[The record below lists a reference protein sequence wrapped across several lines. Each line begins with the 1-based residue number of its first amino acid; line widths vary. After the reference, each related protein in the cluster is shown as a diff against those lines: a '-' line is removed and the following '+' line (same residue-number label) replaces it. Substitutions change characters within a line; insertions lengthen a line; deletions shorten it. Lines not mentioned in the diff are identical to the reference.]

1 MKDLT
6 PLKIIDTNKDDI
18 NNFVNITD
26 KAIFSE
32 KLNEKVNLIEQLLGH
47 IKQLLV
53 RVDNILSKEKLTTIS
68 SSIDNINK
76 TFLMLKNST
85 TNNTLND
92 LDSLYQEISKIYK
105 SLKVDAIN
113 VINNTNISKYNN
125 LITKVNQKLEEI
137 KNITID
143 NKDEQTLI
151 TLYNNIKNN
160 IDPITNSH
168 NILTVIDSILTKPNL
183 NQSKGDTLNRKFLLF
198 AKINDQIID
207 SLYKS
212 KNNLIYA
219 CYTLEDN
226 SKYYAIVKSE
236 EEINIIDQSFT
247 NLPNL
252 ILTKDNIINTCKIII
267 NNATIYYNINEYM
280 RYIEKSY
287 RNKMTK
293 EIDEVILKYKRRLR
307 MLEQSIT
314 NQLSFID
321 EIALLVNNKPS
332 SKYPNITYKDVP
344 LNEYF
349 KDYDKNLDS
358 KTREIERLIVEVLL
372 NDNVTSVFETS
383 SILKVLYDEDILT
396 DLITSDYS
404 NNNSTP
410 TVNTNDNIKI
420 DIPSTKVTTNYER
433 ITNYLN
439 SRVKELKLLID
450 SPKINVTITKE
461 DDYLFKD
468 INTVLD
474 LHTAIIICDKVYKKG
489 QGNYALT
496 DYLKTGNTIK
506 FTSKYG
512 ARELVNKI
520 DRSNYIR
527 LLLENILKRY
537 LYLKDNNLSN
547 FINSFINKDI
557 NIEDIVKLLLDN
569 EELITYSLA
578 NFDYDYLDSS
588 KDKSKKINEILTNKE
603 DFLIVKINNILEEI
617 KKTDSLIKK

>member
-76 TFLMLKNST
+76 TFLMLKSST

-92 LDSLYQEISKIYK
+92 LDSLYQEISKLYRI
-105 SLKVDAIN
+105 LKVDAIN

-160 IDPITNSH
+160 IDPITNLH
-168 NILTVIDSILTKPNL
+168 NILTMIDSILTKPNL

-293 EIDEVILKYKRRLR
+293 EIDDVILKYKRRLR

-383 SILKVLYDEDILT
+383 SILKALYDEDILT

-603 DFLIVKINNILEEI
+603 DLLIVKINNILEEI

>member
-18 NNFVNITD
+18 
-26 KAIFSE
+26 
-32 KLNEKVNLIEQLLGH
+32 IEQLLGH

-76 TFLMLKNST
+76 TFLMLKSST

-160 IDPITNSH
+160 IDPITNLH
-168 NILTVIDSILTKPNL
+168 NILTMIDSILTKPNL

-603 DFLIVKINNILEEI
+603 DLLIVKINNILEEI
-617 KKTDSLIKK
+617 KKIDSLIKK

>member
-85 TNNTLND
+85 TNNTLNV

-160 IDPITNSH
+160 IDPITNLH

-603 DFLIVKINNILEEI
+603 DLLIVKINNILEEI
-617 KKTDSLIKK
+617 KKIDSLIKK

>member
-76 TFLMLKNST
+76 TFLMLKSSP

-92 LDSLYQEISKIYK
+92 LDSLYQEISKLYRI
-105 SLKVDAIN
+105 LKVDAIN

-160 IDPITNSH
+160 IDPITNLH
-168 NILTVIDSILTKPNL
+168 NILTMIDSILTKPNL

-603 DFLIVKINNILEEI
+603 DLLIVKINNILEEI

>member
-160 IDPITNSH
+160 IDPITNLH

-267 NNATIYYNINEYM
+267 NNATIYYNVNEYM

-396 DLITSDYS
+396 DLIISDYS

>member
-76 TFLMLKNST
+76 TFLMLKSST

-92 LDSLYQEISKIYK
+92 LDSLYQEISKLYRI
-105 SLKVDAIN
+105 LKVDAIN

-160 IDPITNSH
+160 IDPITNLH
-168 NILTVIDSILTKPNL
+168 NILTMIDSILTKPNL

-236 EEINIIDQSFT
+236 EDINIIDQSFT

-267 NNATIYYNINEYM
+267 NNATIYYNVNEYM

-396 DLITSDYS
+396 DLIISDYS

-603 DFLIVKINNILEEI
+603 DLLIVKINNILEEI
-617 KKTDSLIKK
+617 KK

>member
-1 MKDLT
+1 M
-6 PLKIIDTNKDDI
+6 
-18 NNFVNITD
+18 
-26 KAIFSE
+26 
-32 KLNEKVNLIEQLLGH
+32 
-47 IKQLLV
+47 
-53 RVDNILSKEKLTTIS
+53 
-68 SSIDNINK
+68 
-76 TFLMLKNST
+76 
-85 TNNTLND
+85 
-92 LDSLYQEISKIYK
+92 
-105 SLKVDAIN
+105 
-113 VINNTNISKYNN
+113 
-125 LITKVNQKLEEI
+125 
-137 KNITID
+137 
-143 NKDEQTLI
+143 
-151 TLYNNIKNN
+151 
-160 IDPITNSH
+160 
-168 NILTVIDSILTKPNL
+168 
-183 NQSKGDTLNRKFLLF
+183 
-198 AKINDQIID
+198 
-207 SLYKS
+207 
-212 KNNLIYA
+212 
-219 CYTLEDN
+219 EDN

-293 EIDEVILKYKRRLR
+293 EIDDVILKYKRRLR

-383 SILKVLYDEDILT
+383 SILKALYDEDILT

-603 DFLIVKINNILEEI
+603 DLLIVKINNILEEI